1 MENLCLPATAS
12 TPLINLDSE
21 RGILEIS
28 GESYPE
34 NSFEFYAPIKKWIRE
49 YLPIATAKVHVNI
62 NLIYLNTS
70 STRCLIE
77 ILDDLDDAFKKGKD
91 VQVTWFYDEENDR
104 AAETA
109 EEFKEDITLPFLI
122 TAVKS

>member
-1 MENLCLPATAS
+1 MENLCLQPTTS

-21 RGILEIS
+21 HGILEIS

-49 YLPIATAKVHVNI
+49 YLPVATARIHVNI

-91 VQVTWFYDEENDR
+91 IQVTWFYDEENDR